1 MGTAR
6 GRPHGEAVGR
16 GLRGWRLR
24 PRSRAESRG
33 RWDDVGRGSRG
44 PSWRGGP
51 RAPGVGQGS
60 GSGQECPARL
70 RGCVRSTQTRDAR
83 EQERRQP
90 AAAWEAAWE
99 EARARWARQVWA
111 THVLPQRPSPLVAL
125 GGCARAASS
134 PHLRQTG
141 LRAAETDSGCPPG
154 RVQTGGPRAAAWP
167 RYGRARGHAHLHS
180 GLAVLA
186 CGGRGCLELAWPS
199 RPHRSPAGGTQGWR
213 QRSLSA
219 AARPPRVQPRP
230 GRGLPPRHVSPV
242 NHGPAAPDGKRSSP
256 R

>member
-1 MGTAR
+1 MGRCGQGVTGAVLAGRSTGAR
-6 GRPHGEAVGR
+6 GGAGIWEQPGM
-16 GLRGWRLR
+16 
-24 PRSRAESRG
+24 
-33 RWDDVGRGSRG
+33 
-44 PSWRGGP
+44 PS
-51 RAPGVGQGS
+51 
-60 GSGQECPARL
+60 EI
-70 RGCVRSTQTRDAR
+70 
-83 EQERRQP
+83 
-90 AAAWEAAWE
+90 
-99 EARARWARQVWA
+99 
-111 THVLPQRPSPLVAL
+111 
-125 GGCARAASS
+125 
-134 PHLRQTG
+134 TG
-141 LRAAETDSGCPPG
+141 LREEHTDPGRPGAGAPAAGSRVGSREGGSPGSLGSSGLGNTRAAAAAVPPG
-154 RVQTGGPRAAAWP
+154 GSRRLCPRRELPAPASDGPVGGGDRFRVPPVRVQTGGPWAAAWP